1 MKLSTLV
8 AALLAATP
16 LITTAQTTND
26 TKANQDVVRHFFES
40 LNRGD
45 MQAALSDLAEDTKNF
60 GRPVGREGFRLVLE
74 DIYGTFPDERYEIQE
89 MIAQGDSVVVR
100 CKVSGTHRGTGK
112 RPVNG
117 GMLVGVPPTGK
128 HYEVQ
133 HIHWLKLRDGKIVDH
148 YATRDD
154 ISMMRQLGLI
164 PPVASPT
171 PSASPR

>member
-8 AALLAATP
+8 AALLAASP

-45 MQAALSDLAEDTKNF
+45 MQAALSDLAEGTKNF
-60 GRPVGREGFRLVLE
+60 GRPVGRECFRLVLE

-100 CKVSGTHRGTGK
+100 CKVSAERAAAS
-112 RPVNG
+112 RY
-117 GMLVGVPPTGK
+117 L
-128 HYEVQ
+128 
-133 HIHWLKLRDGKIVDH
+133 
-148 YATRDD
+148 TR
-154 ISMMRQLGLI
+154 
-164 PPVASPT
+164 
-171 PSASPR
+171 